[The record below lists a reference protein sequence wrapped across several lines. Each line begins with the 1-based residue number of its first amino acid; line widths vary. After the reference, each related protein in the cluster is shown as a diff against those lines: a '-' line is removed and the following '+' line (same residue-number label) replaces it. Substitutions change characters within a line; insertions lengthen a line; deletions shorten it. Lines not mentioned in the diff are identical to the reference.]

1 LAVPYFI
8 IKQVDIRAV
17 EKDLM
22 KTPNALVIKFQKWVD
37 DIEKYGLEEVRKVR
51 GWHDHTLTGD
61 RAGQRAIY
69 LNKSWRA
76 VYVIEGGEVKI
87 VKVIEVHP
95 HEY

>member
-1 LAVPYFI
+1 MMI
-8 IKQVDIRAV
+8 TQVDIRAA
-17 EKDLM
+17 EKDLL
-22 KTPNALVIKFQKWVD
+22 KTLKALVIKFQKWVD

-51 GWHDHTLTGD
+51 GWHDHALKGD

-69 LNKSWRA
+69 INKQWRA

>member
-1 LAVPYFI
+1 
-8 IKQVDIRAV
+8 
-17 EKDLM
+17 M
-22 KTPNALVIKFQKWVD
+22 
-37 DIEKYGLEEVRKVR
+37 R
-51 GWHDHTLTGD
+51 GWHDHTLKGD